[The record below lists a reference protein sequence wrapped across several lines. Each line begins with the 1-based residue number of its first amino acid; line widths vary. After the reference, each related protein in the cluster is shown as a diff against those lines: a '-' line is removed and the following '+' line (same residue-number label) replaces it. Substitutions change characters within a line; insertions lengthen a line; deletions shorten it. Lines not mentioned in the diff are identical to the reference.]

1 MFRTAFAAGVFALAL
16 AGPAG
21 ADPSH
26 HLTQS
31 AAARDPSAHDLSAQV
46 RRAPPR
52 LRVNPG
58 RLLYRDCDFRLVQQ
72 WRPSGP
78 VIVPWQR
85 CWWVR
90 G

>member
-1 MFRTAFAAGVFALAL
+1 MLKVAIAAGCLAL
-16 AGPAG
+16 MLGITPAAAGPAQQ
-21 ADPSH
+21 AQMRSDF
-26 HLTQS
+26 
-31 AAARDPSAHDLSAQV
+31 SAQTV

-52 LRVNPG
+52 LRVYPPRG